1 MIGMK
6 IDAVKGLFFDKP
18 AVIGAMERAT
28 VRVFNR
34 FGAYVRLT
42 ARRSIR
48 KIGKKGKASLP
59 GQPPKSRTG
68 LLREHIYYVYDK
80 NTRSVVIGAALLN
93 RSTWAQKTLEGGG
106 TIRQKNPRRR
116 FRKIGDGGEIRII
129 AAAHAGGRNA
139 LGQFQ
144 EASAAEVGYTLLS
157 TQAQAD
163 RANRLNEELYGPAE
177 IVAAILPRPYMA
189 PAFET
194 AKEKLPSL
202 WENAISKT

>member
-116 FRKIGDGGEIRII
+116 FRKIGDGGEIRVNE
-129 AAAHAGGRNA
+129 GKPSRTMK
-139 LGQFQ
+139 L
-144 EASAAEVGYTLLS
+144 AEESEVNYTLL
-157 TQAQAD
+157 TIQAQAD

-177 IVAAILPRPYMA
+177 LVWTIAPRPYMA